1 MSWIEIYIG
10 LNFFVIA
17 ILILLLFINKTRLP
31 ASALSASLI
40 LLYDAKLF
48 SINAG
53 HFNSKGYSELAKLI
67 QADFLK

>member
-17 ILILLLFINKTRLP
+17 ILILLLFINKTRLL

-40 LLYDAKLF
+40 LFYLGAGVISKIYLPSNDY
-48 SINAG
+48 SIQKIEK
-53 HFNSKGYSELAKLI
+53 FYKI
-67 QADFLK
+67 I